1 MERSMASESDAL
13 YGSDGPSRLEQAK
26 EAVETVA
33 ETVQTTTRTVADAI
47 EAGRRP
53 GAPLYRLAE
62 WTREAPMHSL
72 AIAFLFGI
80 LIGRRR

>member
-1 MERSMASESDAL
+1 MASEGDAL

-26 EAVETVA
+26 EAIETVA

-53 GAPLYRLAE
+53 GAPLDRLAE
-62 WTREAPMHSL
+62 WTRAAPLHSL
-72 AIAFLFGI
+72 AIACLLGI
-80 LIGRRR
+80 LVGRRR

>member
-1 MERSMASESDAL
+1 MVSENETLD
-13 YGSDGPSRLEQAK
+13 GSDGPSRLEQAR
-26 EAVETVA
+26 EAIETVA

-62 WTREAPMHSL
+62 WTRAAPMHSL

>member
-1 MERSMASESDAL
+1 MTSESETL
-13 YGSDGPSRLEQAK
+13 YGADGPSKLEQAK

-33 ETVQTTTRTVADAI
+33 ETVQATTRTVADAI

-53 GAPLYRLAE
+53 GAPLDRLAK
-62 WTREAPMHSL
+62 WTRAAPVHSL